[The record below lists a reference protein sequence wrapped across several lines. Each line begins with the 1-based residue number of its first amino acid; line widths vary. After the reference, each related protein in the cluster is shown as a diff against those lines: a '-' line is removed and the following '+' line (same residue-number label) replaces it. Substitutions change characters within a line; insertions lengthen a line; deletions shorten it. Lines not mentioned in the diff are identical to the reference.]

1 MQIYMVIH
9 DLTVDFLAF
18 LGVLFDGKLLI
29 ANLIENIRFSI
40 GNHCFNMWL
49 LCFLGRHT
57 IPVQFCCIKKSRLFI
72 YKKRLCK
79 EVTALFQE

>member
-1 MQIYMVIH
+1 MQIYMVIY
-9 DLTVDFLAF
+9 DLTVDFLAL
-18 LGVLFDGKLLI
+18 LGVLFDGELLI

-57 IPVQFCCIKKSRLFI
+57 IPVQFCCIKKEPSL

-79 EVTALFQE
+79 ELSALSQK